1 MAIAMERYFTVCHPF
16 FKVKHTLRCL
26 FSCFSFKP
34 CFVKPLLRDK
44 NEKHICFEATR
55 RGSFALE
62 YKFLIKLILPP
73 CLEPPPPPQT
83 YHLQNSI
90 SYFSTHIFVS
100 VFFVYFLLFC
110 AEYRVIKKVCQLSLF
125 SGGLNFTMFLE
136 SLYIFFRKRMFE
148 EVWRFMLMTNGCS
161 KRILALFKVLVCLRM
176 NLSV

>member
-16 FKVKHTLRCL
+16 FKVKHTLIYL

-44 NEKHICFEATR
+44 NEKHICFEATWK
-55 RGSFALE
+55 GSFALE

-73 CLEPPPPPQT
+73 CLVPPPPPQT
-83 YHLQNSI
+83 YHLQNVFLI
-90 SYFSTHIFVS
+90 FLHIYFFLDFLFTFCYS
-100 VFFVYFLLFC
+100 VR

-125 SGGLNFTMFLE
+125 SGRLNFTMFLE

-161 KRILALFKVLVCLRM
+161 KRI
-176 NLSV
+176 